1 MLKLTTTDYF
11 AIEEKDYNYINDKG
25 AKAYALEDY
34 ATAIEYYRLGAAM
47 GSVHSIANLG
57 YCYMYARSIPKNMD
71 LAMAYFRL
79 AAAKNDIDALYK
91 LGNIYKN
98 GANGVDADD
107 ELSIYYYMRA
117 IRTVED
123 TGVNEYLYP
132 SLYFS
137 VAKEYMP
144 SGSLRCDLQIAYL
157 YLNKARIGYE
167 MEQEEGIQYHKSAY
181 EAVLEAMDAPCFD
194 KIDKELICNVIL

>member
-98 GANGVDADD
+98 GANGVQTMSCLFIIICGQSGRLKILA
-107 ELSIYYYMRA
+107 STNIFIRA
-117 IRTVED
+117 CI
-123 TGVNEYLYP
+123 L
-132 SLYFS
+132 
-137 VAKEYMP
+137 A
-144 SGSLRCDLQIAYL
+144 LQK
-157 YLNKARIGYE
+157 NTC
-167 MEQEEGIQYHKSAY
+167 QVVVC
-181 EAVLEAMDAPCFD
+181 AVICRL
-194 KIDKELICNVIL
+194 LICI